1 MQISQLFVKADTQV
15 IKYCVSLNHE
25 SDYDSLNL
33 KKLNA
38 EKSVLTCTF
47 YFILQV
53 YDTDPDFPRKLKI
66 NDKNSVKSLVIASP
80 ILVLLTIVISNYNFQ
95 TAMIK
100 GKSLLKLKM
109 L

>member
-1 MQISQLFVKADTQV
+1 MLKKETKAANVIIEVLQIAQLFVKADTQV
-15 IKYCVSLNHE
+15 ITYCVSLTHD

-38 EKSVLTCTF
+38 EKSELICTF

-66 NDKNSVKSLVIASP
+66 NDKNSVKSLVTASP
-80 ILVLLTIVISNYNFQ
+80 ILVLLTIVISNYND
-95 TAMIK
+95 
-100 GKSLLKLKM
+100 
-109 L
+109 